1 MWNVRGPGI
10 SAVTPPGRAVPSE
23 RTDMATG
30 HTDPKRRERIIAATL
45 DLIAEEGLAR
55 VSHRKIAARAGVP
68 LGSMTY
74 HFGGIDELLR
84 EAFGRFTDH
93 IVAVFDARLSVPTD
107 RDQAREAVADLVHAL
122 SEGPQRDLI
131 LTQELYTLAA
141 RRPEYRELTHEW
153 MRRSRIHLER
163 HFDPDTARQLDAL
176 IEGLTIHRALAR
188 EPHGRDLTLEAI
200 TRITTTDTEGAART

>member
-1 MWNVRGPGI
+1 
-10 SAVTPPGRAVPSE
+10 
-23 RTDMATG
+23 MATG

-74 HFGGIDELLR
+74 HFDGIDELLR

-141 RRPEYRELTHEW
+141 RQPEYRELTHEW
-153 MRRSRIHLER
+153 MRRSRIHLEK
-163 HFDPDTARQLDAL
+163 HFDPATARQLDAL

-200 TRITTTDTEGAART
+200 IRITTTDTDTDTGRATRN